1 MGVGGLLQ
9 PEPCQAPGLGEQAFP
24 KEFEAH
30 DGVRDSCVCSWVSIS
45 GATVGRKGNLL
56 CFGLLL
62 ELELLEFGGDG
73 GRGSEGHWGWGRWQ
87 VGLVA
92 SISCITGR
100 TWSFLVVSN
109 HQIWTDFQGACKKRF
124 PHSRLLSLPSC
135 GDCCKLLSSI
145 KDFISA

>member
-1 MGVGGLLQ
+1 MLRLLQ
-9 PEPCQAPGLGEQAFP
+9 PEPCQPPRRGERAFLE
-24 KEFEAH
+24 KFAAH
-30 DGVRDSCVCSWVSIS
+30 DGVRASCACSWVGIG

-62 ELELLEFGGDG
+62 ELELYSEVMAA
-73 GRGSEGHWGWGRWQ
+73 EGHWSWEMWQ
-87 VGLVA
+87 FGLVA

-100 TWSFLVVSN
+100 TWRFLVVSN
-109 HQIWTDFQGACKKRF
+109 HQIWTDFQGAYKKRF
-124 PHSRLLSLPSC
+124 PHPRLLSLPNC